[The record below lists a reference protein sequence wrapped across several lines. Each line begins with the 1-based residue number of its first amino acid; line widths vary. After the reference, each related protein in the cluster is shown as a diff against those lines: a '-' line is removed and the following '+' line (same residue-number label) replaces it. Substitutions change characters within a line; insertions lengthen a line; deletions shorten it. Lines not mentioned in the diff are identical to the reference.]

1 MSLLNLQWVVVI
13 GIALGAAVSVRLIR
27 SFAVRRA
34 LLDVPNDRSSHKTP
48 VPRLGGAAFVPVV
61 LIGVVVLWWPAPLP
75 WAEKFAYSAGALAL
89 FSVSL
94 VDDFYSLSTSIR
106 FVVQFAVAGAVVVG
120 ALWVQPVFGPVV
132 VEIALGGI
140 LVVGIVGLLNVYNFM
155 DGIDGIAGLQGV
167 VGGLAW
173 WGCARYLGAPA
184 AGSLGLA
191 LAAGAMGF
199 LTLNWPPAKIFMGDA
214 GSTVLGFSF
223 AVLPLFVWVE
233 ARPPSGFF
241 SLMVVGLLL
250 VWPFWADGAFT
261 ILRRLRKR
269 ENILKAHRSH
279 LYQRLVIAGLTHR
292 IVTLV
297 YGTLALIGALLCWP
311 IIRGLPW
318 AVPFAGFVVLV
329 LFLSLWRWTVVC
341 EGRAAA
347 QQRTDG

>member
-1 MSLLNLQWVVVI
+1 
-13 GIALGAAVSVRLIR
+13 
-27 SFAVRRA
+27 
-34 LLDVPNDRSSHKTP
+34 
-48 VPRLGGAAFVPVV
+48 
-61 LIGVVVLWWPAPLP
+61 
-75 WAEKFAYSAGALAL
+75 
-89 FSVSL
+89 
-94 VDDFYSLSTSIR
+94 
-106 FVVQFAVAGAVVVG
+106 
-120 ALWVQPVFGPVV
+120 
-132 VEIALGGI
+132 
-140 LVVGIVGLLNVYNFM
+140 
-155 DGIDGIAGLQGV
+155 
-167 VGGLAW
+167 
-173 WGCARYLGAPA
+173 
-184 AGSLGLA
+184 
-191 LAAGAMGF
+191 
-199 LTLNWPPAKIFMGDA
+199 MGDA

-223 AVLPLFVWVE
+223 AVLPLLVWVE

-269 ENILKAHRSH
+269 ENIFKAHRSH

-297 YGTLALIGALLCWP
+297 YGILAVIGALLCWP

-329 LFLSLWRWTVVC
+329 LFLCLWRWTVVC

>member
-1 MSLLNLQWVVVI
+1 MGFEQKADE
-13 GIALGAAVSVRLIR
+13 GIAAIAFGAVGMTILG
-27 SFAVRRA
+27 
-34 LLDVPNDRSSHKTP
+34 LLDDKHELR
-48 VPRLGGAAFVPVV
+48 
-61 LIGVVVLWWPAPLP
+61 PAQ
-75 WAEKFAYSAGALAL
+75 KFAGQLLIAFIVAWAGVRITL
-89 FSVSL
+89 FIPNL
-94 VDDFYSLSTSIR
+94 VFSYCVTI
-106 FVVQFAVAGAVVVG
+106 
-120 ALWVQPVFGPVV
+120 LW
-132 VEIALGGI
+132 
-140 LVVGIVGLLNVYNFM
+140 LLTVINAFNFM
-155 DGIDGIAGLQGV
+155 DGIDGLAGVQGV
-167 VGGLAW
+167 VAGLAW
-173 WGCARYLGAPA
+173 WVCARYLGAPA
-184 AGSLGLA
+184 AGSLGLV

-223 AVLPLFVWVE
+223 AVLPLLVWVE

-269 ENILKAHRSH
+269 ENIFKAHRSH

-297 YGTLALIGALLCWP
+297 YGILAVIGALLCWP

-329 LFLSLWRWTVVC
+329 LFLSLWRWTVEC
-341 EGRAAA
+341 ERRAAA

>member
-1 MSLLNLQWVVVI
+1 MSDASYGLVSLVVFALSVI
-13 GIALGAAVSVRLIR
+13 LVRAARTVALRK
-27 SFAVRRA
+27 A
-34 LLDVPNDRSSHKTP
+34 LLDMPNERSSHKIP
-48 VPRLGGAAFVPVV
+48 VPRLGGAAFIPIV
-61 LIGVVVLWWPAPLP
+61 LIGLVALWWTGSLPL
-75 WAEKFAYSAGALAL
+75 ALKSAFLAGAIGL
-89 FSVSL
+89 FAISL
-94 VDDFYSLSTSIR
+94 VDDFCTLSTTYR
-106 FVVQFAVAGAVVVG
+106 FIVQFAAAGAVEAPTLTAQPLGEDRMVEAFIAGTLIVG
-120 ALWVQPVFGPVV
+120 V
-132 VEIALGGI
+132 
-140 LVVGIVGLLNVYNFM
+140 VGLLNIYNFM
-155 DGIDGIAGLQGV
+155 DGIDGLAGVQAV
-167 VGGLAW
+167 VAGLAW
-173 WGCARYLGAPA
+173 WVCARYLGAPA
-184 AGSLGLA
+184 AGSLGLV

-223 AVLPLFVWVE
+223 AVLPLLVWVE

-269 ENILKAHRSH
+269 ENIFKAHRSH

-297 YGTLALIGALLCWP
+297 YGILAVIGALLCWP

-329 LFLSLWRWTVVC
+329 LFLSLWRWTVEC
-341 EGRAAA
+341 ERRAAA